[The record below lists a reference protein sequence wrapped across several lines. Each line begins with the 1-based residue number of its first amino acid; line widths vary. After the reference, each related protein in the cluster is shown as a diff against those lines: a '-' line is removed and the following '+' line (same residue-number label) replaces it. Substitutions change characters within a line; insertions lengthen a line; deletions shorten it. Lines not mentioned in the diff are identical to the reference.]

1 MRKQVRILRRVETGL
16 YRHEIDGV
24 KQGSYYALYSHNSQ
38 RVQESLKTEDLA
50 EARRELKKR
59 KALDDKLDG
68 SLRSLTFAAAIDRWL
83 ATRTDGAKTTI
94 RNDGLFTAR
103 LKTQW
108 PGGAGVKVREIK
120 PSEVL
125 AFISGLKKATGE
137 PVGNSYRNH
146 LGWALRSIFDLCVR
160 DGVIDQNPAAS
171 FEGKMTKDII
181 RQTPTREQFT
191 AIVEK
196 IRSRRMSDTA
206 SVTADLVEFMGL
218 GGVGTA
224 ECAALQWQDV
234 DLKKEEIHL
243 LRRKT
248 GKAFTIKI
256 YPKLR
261 PLMERL
267 AAKRGAAEAYVFSI
281 KDPKVAISSACR
293 DLGLPKFSARSFRR
307 MFITE
312 ALEAGVDVGI
322 VARTQGHRD
331 GGVLI
336 LRTYRNIRPKYEKDQ
351 LELLK

>member
-1 MRKQVRILRRVETGL
+1 MREDVRSLRRVETGL
-16 YRHEIDGV
+16 YRFEVDGE
-24 KQGSYYALYSHNSQ
+24 KRGSYYALYSHNS
-38 RVQESLKTEDLA
+38 RRIQESLGTEDLA

-68 SLRSLTFAAAIDRWL
+68 SLRSLTLAAAVDRWL
-83 ATRTDGAKTTI
+83 ATRSDGAKTTI
-94 RNDGLFTAR
+94 KNDQLFSSR
-103 LKTQW
+103 LKDKW
-108 PGGAGVKVREIK
+108 PGGSGVKVRDIK
-120 PSEVL
+120 PSQVL
-125 AFISGLKKATGE
+125 AFISGLKKASGE
-137 PVGNSYRNH
+137 SVGNSYRNH
-146 LGWALRSIFDLCVR
+146 FGWALRSIFQLCVQ

-171 FEGKMTKDII
+171 FEGKGTRDIL
-181 RQTPTREQFT
+181 RPTPTREQFN
-191 AIVEK
+191 AIVDK
-196 IRSRRMSDTA
+196 IRSRRFSDTA
-206 SVTADLVEFMGL
+206 ATSADLVEFMGL

-234 DLKKEEIHL
+234 DLKKGEIHL

-261 PLMERL
+261 PLVERL
-267 AAKRGAAEAYVFSI
+267 AAKHAPAEAHVFSI
-281 KDPKVAISSACR
+281 KDPKIAISTACR
-293 DLGLPKFSARSFRR
+293 ELELPKFSARSFRR